1 MTSFKLFS
9 AITNVGVIIVEGAEL
24 KNKMGTLLTQGVS
37 SVIGDGSVL
46 QIGYYTLATPLDP
59 FLGEWVAMT
68 GPGTPY
74 PTSIGDSGYPDGL
87 TKAGA
92 LLMAGTSAF
101 IEPAVGT
108 PMTLRFYD
116 STSIST
122 STYFNA
128 IATTD
133 GSFNW
138 VAPSDRQSSVGLSLP
153 NTHIIWQDGSG
164 SAFRTTIPIPEPSSF
179 ALLCILGL
187 GGLMVRRRSGINP

>member
-1 MTSFKLFS
+1 MKIHLKLFVGIYFLTSFKLFS

-87 TKAGA
+87 TGDGIP
-92 LLMAGTSAF
+92 LLSARVHQF
-101 IEPAVGT
+101 VRHNGQAHAH
-108 PMTLRFYD
+108 
-116 STSIST
+116 SK
-122 STYFNA
+122 
-128 IATTD
+128 
-133 GSFNW
+133 
-138 VAPSDRQSSVGLSLP
+138 
-153 NTHIIWQDGSG
+153 
-164 SAFRTTIPIPEPSSF
+164 SA
-179 ALLCILGL
+179 
-187 GGLMVRRRSGINP
+187 